1 MFSTLVQQKTFM
13 FFTKSK
19 LVIITDKR
27 ILVANSSKK
36 VVRFQNKYADLLGVT
51 TSIRRGA
58 NNLIFHFSNRADE
71 EWYCDKRDEL
81 I

>member
-1 MFSTLVQQKTFM
+1 MLRQFTLLLYNPKRVMSLPGRALLLPIHFCAISYLNFLIEPVLFSTLVQQKTFM

-36 VVRFQNKYADLLGVT
+36 VVRF
-51 TSIRRGA
+51 
-58 NNLIFHFSNRADE
+58 
-71 EWYCDKRDEL
+71 
-81 I
+81 

>member
-1 MFSTLVQQKTFM
+1 MVESAATKDYLNVGKMEALQAVLANEPVLFSTLVQQKTFM

-36 VVRFQNKYADLLGVT
+36 VVRF
-51 TSIRRGA
+51 
-58 NNLIFHFSNRADE
+58 
-71 EWYCDKRDEL
+71 
-81 I
+81 